1 MAYTFL
7 GTAKIVS
14 HEGSQPISII
24 YRLDH
29 PIPAKYITK
38 TDSSGVL

>member
-7 GTAKIVS
+7 GPA
-14 HEGSQPISII
+14 HLMRWEGSQPITII
-24 YRLDH
+24 HHLDH

-38 TDSSGVL
+38 TDSAGVL